1 MLNWTSLGQL
11 LSLDKLEQF
20 LSLETLEQLEQQPR
34 PGLPGGGQHGDDFS
48 PSPLALDGEAGGRE
62 KR

>member
-1 MLNWTSLGQL
+1 MLKLTSLEQL
-11 LSLDKLEQF
+11 LSLEKLEQF
-20 LSLETLEQLEQQPR
+20 ISLEKLEQLEQQPL

-48 PSPLALDGEAGGRE
+48 PFPLALDGEAGVNE